1 MKNTILSIV
10 AVFST
15 ACAAYA
21 EDTVTKTQTPV
32 MGPVISGEVS
42 LDFAETAG
50 DKIGGTMGLDLGVD
64 VSGMATV
71 DLDFS
76 ATDGNSVTL
85 DNWTVGTTMGT
96 MAMAFGD
103 DNGVMPGAEGEQT
116 LAAPAMTES
125 LQVTTGAVSV
135 AVGLTDWTTDITD
148 VSNVQGSYTFGDVIS
163 LTAAADYNMDS
174 ENTVLGAGVA
184 GIDLGVA
191 SLGGAA
197 TYDMDA
203 EVFGFEGVVTSGG
216 ITAYLN
222 GDDTDALQNIG
233 GEYEINAAGVKWA
246 AGANYNVDTED
257 FAPTASISFSF

>member
-85 DNWTVGTTMGT
+85 DNWTVGTC
-96 MAMAFGD
+96 
-103 DNGVMPGAEGEQT
+103 P
-116 LAAPAMTES
+116 S
-125 LQVTTGAVSV
+125 
-135 AVGLTDWTTDITD
+135 
-148 VSNVQGSYTFGDVIS
+148 
-163 LTAAADYNMDS
+163 
-174 ENTVLGAGVA
+174 
-184 GIDLGVA
+184 
-191 SLGGAA
+191 AA
-197 TYDMDA
+197 TA
-203 EVFGFEGVVTSGG
+203 TRRPST
-216 ITAYLN
+216 TAPS
-222 GDDTDALQNIG
+222 TASCPPPST
-233 GEYEINAAGVKWA
+233 ACW
-246 AGANYNVDTED
+246 T
-257 FAPTASISFSF
+257 PTAICWPSSLPRGRGLPVLA